1 MPIYEYECTACGKH
15 ADVIQKIS
23 DQPLAECPECGGEF
37 RKLMSSTSF
46 VLKGG
51 GWYADGYA
59 SSANSDGAS
68 SADSKVA
75 EASKSS
81 KSPSGSAE
89 ASKPSTSSSGSKE
102 TKPAKKESAA
112 SSA

>member
-1 MPIYEYECTACGKH
+1 MPIYEYECAACGKH

-68 SADSKVA
+68 STGSK
-75 EASKSS
+75 
-81 KSPSGSAE
+81 GAE